1 MVRRSIVTAVAAAA
15 ALSGPAAYAAE
26 QRPVVTVYTQD
37 LGFVHEW
44 RTLSLSAAADT
55 VRIADIPARID
66 VASVRLQPAVGRVG
80 RLAYRYDVESG
91 DGLFDRARGS
101 KVRVTMRGDKIVE
114 GTLLSS
120 DGMWVM
126 VREADGGVRTLSRA
140 AIDDVRFPEPPKRLF
155 TRPMLEAVI
164 ENGRKGDVPAEL
176 SYLTGGLSWSA
187 EHSLVRTGE
196 NTGTWATSVTVDNST
211 GRDYTG
217 VTLKLIAGNPSR
229 TQATPA
235 PMMMRATAM
244 VADGAMEKA
253 ASLNEEAFAD
263 YHLYTLDQPATLRDR
278 ETQSLSMLE
287 TRPVQLTP
295 RYFYRGW
302 EGRGV
307 RTQLELVNE
316 KEKGLGVPLPGG
328 RVRVFAPDAGNDLQ
342 FAGETTMG
350 HTAAGEKFTLD
361 VGQAFDL
368 VGERHETANKR
379 ISDREREVSVEIK
392 LRNRKKVAT
401 TIVVEEMTSGD
412 TDIIAKSRDFVRK
425 DANTVQFTVPVPAGQ
440 EAILTYTV
448 RNRY

>member
-1 MVRRSIVTAVAAAA
+1 MVRRAIITAVAAAA
-15 ALSGPAAYAAE
+15 ALSGPAAHAAE
-26 QRPVVTVYTQD
+26 HRPVVTVYTQD

-44 RTLSLSAAADT
+44 RTLSLAAAADT

-66 VASVRLQPAVGRVG
+66 VASVRLQPAVGRVS

-126 VREADGGVRTLSRA
+126 VRENDGGVRTLSRA

-164 ENGRKGDVPAEL
+164 EGARKGDVPAEL

-196 NTGTWATSVTVDNST
+196 NTGTWATSVTVDNAT

-235 PMMMRATAM
+235 PQMMRTTM
-244 VADGAMEKA
+244 VADGGMAKEGGL
-253 ASLNEEAFAD
+253 SEEAFAD
-263 YHLYTLDQPATLRDR
+263 YHLYTLEGPATLRDR

-302 EGRGV
+302 ESRGV

-350 HTAAGEKFTLD
+350 HTATGEKFTLD

-368 VGERHETANKR
+368 VGERREIANKR

-392 LRNRKKVAT
+392 LRNRKKVAV

-440 EAILTYTV
+440 EAIVTYTM